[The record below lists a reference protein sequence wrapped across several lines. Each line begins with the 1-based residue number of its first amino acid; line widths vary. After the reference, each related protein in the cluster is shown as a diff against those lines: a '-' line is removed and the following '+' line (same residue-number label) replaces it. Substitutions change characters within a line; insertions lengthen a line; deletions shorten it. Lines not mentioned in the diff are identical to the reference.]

1 MPFLRIEDQELYY
14 TWTPSTDGP
23 TILFIHGLGSS
34 NSFYASIIP
43 SLVQNGYPCL
53 AFDTPGSA
61 LSKYR
66 GKDSDPEM
74 ICGAAVALI
83 STLDLDSK
91 RIIVV
96 GHSMGAIVASEL
108 ALHLDLLGVVLI
120 GPVNPS
126 DSLAEVF
133 TARIK
138 LVQTDGMEAV
148 ANTVPAAATGPKAT
162 PIHHAFIRTLLL
174 SQTSEGYMSL
184 CRTIA
189 NAKRPRYNHIRCPLL
204 VIAGSHD
211 KTSPM
216 VGSQEILD
224 SWGADKDLKRLQ
236 VLEGVGHWHCI
247 EAWNEVGALL
257 NRFAG
262 DLRSKAIA

>member
-1 MPFLRIEDQELYY
+1 MPFLQIEDQELYY
-14 TWTPSTDGP
+14 TWTPAGDGP

-34 NSFYASIIP
+34 NSFYASIVP
-43 SLVQNGYPCL
+43 SLVQNGYSCL

-66 GKDSDPEM
+66 GRDSDPDL
-74 ICGAAVALI
+74 ICGAAGALI
-83 STLDLDSK
+83 STLGLGSK
-91 RIIVV
+91 RIVVV
-96 GHSMGAIVASEL
+96 GHSMGSIVASEL

-126 DSLAEVF
+126 DALEEVF
-133 TARIK
+133 ATRIK

-148 ANTVPAAATGPKAT
+148 ANTIPAAATGPKAT
-162 PIHHAFIRTLLL
+162 PTHRAFIRTLLL
-174 SQTSEGYMSL
+174 AQTSEGYMSL

-189 NAKRPRYNHIRCPLL
+189 NAKRPRYDQIRCPLL
-204 VIAGSHD
+204 IIAGSHD

-224 SWGADKDLKRLQ
+224 SWGADKGQKRLE

-247 EAWNEVGALL
+247 EAGHEVGALV
-257 NRFAG
+257 NTFVR
-262 DLRSKAIA
+262 DLGSKTIA